1 MSEQNRFAGEKDRRA
16 LEKIR
21 ELLEDRAETNWG
33 MPDEHAIRVAQ
44 DIAQRPPLEALQ
56 IAKRYID
63 ELRKQNA
70 GVQTRVAAATQRR
83 QELAKNPITNAGS
96 RGLKG
101 FLQRWGL
108 SLLNAT
114 PFSNFNWIEVNQD
127 GLQIYTPL
135 APVSQRTVTYEQI
148 RSGSIVLSV
157 DPPFYMDQILGFLS
171 QFRRTV
177 PVPWGELVVYEPGSG
192 RYIAR
197 AIALW
202 PRQKLKEM
210 TDALMQIQLAQQPY
224 QGYKRLPRLRD
235 LLIYYDVHDDENLNE
250 LTELLTDDGAPPPP
264 DRDAIEG

>member
-1 MSEQNRFAGEKDRRA
+1 MPDQNRFPDEKDRRA
-16 LEKIR
+16 LDKIR
-21 ELLEDRAETNWG
+21 ALLEDRAETNWA
-33 MPDEHAIRVAQ
+33 MPDEYAIRVAQ

-56 IAKRYID
+56 IAKKYID
-63 ELRKQNA
+63 DLRQQNA
-70 GVQTRVAAATQRR
+70 GVQTRVAAAVKRR
-83 QELAKNPITNAGS
+83 QELAENPITNAGS

-135 APVSQRTVTYEQI
+135 APVSQRTITYEQL

-157 DPPFYMDQILGFLS
+157 DPPVYLDQLLGLLS
-171 QFRRTV
+171 QFRRNI

-202 PRQKLKEM
+202 PRKKLKEM
-210 TDALMQIQLAQQPY
+210 TDALAQIQQAQQPY

-235 LLIYYDVHDDENLNE
+235 LLIYYDVHDDENLAE
-250 LTELLTDDGAPPPP
+250 LNDLLGGDDVPPPP
-264 DRDAIEG
+264 DSDVIEG